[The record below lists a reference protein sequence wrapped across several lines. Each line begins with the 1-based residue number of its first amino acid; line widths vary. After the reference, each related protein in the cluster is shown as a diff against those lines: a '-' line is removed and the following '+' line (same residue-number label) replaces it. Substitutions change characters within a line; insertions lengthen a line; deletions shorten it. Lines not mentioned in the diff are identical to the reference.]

1 MDEYKSI
8 NRLKQGDISGLEI
21 LVKTYQLRATR
32 AAYLIVRDNHLAED
46 IVEDAFLRAYER
58 INQFDSSQPFGP
70 WFLRIVVN
78 IAKRVSAQHKR
89 HISLSN
95 VNTNGEIALEDILAD
110 LAPSPEEMAEQAD
123 LNNAFWTELGKL
135 TPTQRAT
142 IVKRYYL
149 DLSLNE
155 IATDLDCPVGTIK
168 WRLHSAR
175 ERLREWLRPLWK
187 HMRNSKPTA

>member
-8 NRLKQGDISGLEI
+8 NRLKRGDISGLEI

-123 LNNAFWTELGKL
+123 LNNAVWTALGKL

-149 DLSLNE
+149 GLSLNE

-168 WRLHSAR
+168 WRLHCAR

-187 HMRNSKPTA
+187 HMRNNKPTA

>member
-1 MDEYKSI
+1 MDEHKSI
-8 NRLKQGDISGLEI
+8 NYLKQGDISGLET
-21 LVKTYQLRATR
+21 LVNIYQLRATR
-32 AAYLIVRDNHLAED
+32 AAYLIVRDNHMAED

-58 INQFDSSQPFGP
+58 INQFDSNQPFGP

-78 IAKRVSAQHKR
+78 IAKRVSTQHKR
-89 HISLSN
+89 NISLNN

-123 LNNAFWTELGKL
+123 LNNTVWTALGKL

-149 DLSLNE
+149 GLSLNE

-168 WRLHSAR
+168 WRLHCAR

-187 HMRNSKPTA
+187 HMRNNKPTA